1 MMNLRA
7 MANGV
12 ITGVN
17 PDQKAVLRVNTG
29 NAVDDAGRIIPAFT
43 EEPISIQLQSISTA
57 DLEHLNLINQQ
68 GQFIYAYVS
77 GQLAVIRRAQGK
89 GAEHVI
95 FTAYGEEEAS
105 EWMVKQVVE
114 SYYTWCKVLLWRQ

>member
-43 EEPISIQLQSISTA
+43 EKPISIQLQSISTA

-77 GQLAVIRRAQGK
+77 GQLAAIRRAQGK
-89 GAEHVI
+89 GAERVI
-95 FTAYGEEEAS
+95 FT
-105 EWMVKQVVE
+105 
-114 SYYTWCKVLLWRQ
+114 